1 MNSFEKLL
9 GKGKKDQAA
18 KKGKTPPKV
27 KKMATTVQE
36 VLDFDKI
43 TEDGIILTKGGNY
56 SKIYKV
62 EDANFITESDHK
74 QWDILENYSK
84 FINRFPDNVDVSII
98 IVNKRN
104 TMEQL
109 ADNYHIKPKGDGLDE
124 WRIDYNQIIDAKI
137 TEGRNDISKE
147 KYIMLNVKESSLK
160 DAQTVFSAADISLQ
174 ESVKQINRVGVT
186 QLDAIE
192 RLRVMHEILNGSDG
206 VPFDVE
212 YDRFFEH
219 NVDDEGEVSLNLNV
233 NALKKSGT
241 SVKDLIAPQTITKT
255 KNMLQLSENRFA
267 KSYSFNNLPSSLDT
281 SFLTSVTNL
290 PYEMVTVVQLKA
302 VPRKKAL
309 MLVKMQDT
317 SIKADVIKATQQAY
331 KAGYSPDLINDDL
344 VQAQNESKQ
353 LRNDVVQEGK
363 KIFYATLVTTLIG
376 ESEEEM
382 VNIEALYKSKC
393 TDYSLNPNIL
403 FGQQVRGLNTAL
415 LVGNSKII
423 IDRMLTGDDACA
435 LFPFNIQELND
446 KKGHFYGINAQS
458 KNMAMYD
465 RKRSRLANGLIVGQ
479 SGSGKSFITKGE
491 IIPNLLDSEDDMII
505 LDPENEYRLIGE
517 SLGGT
522 IIDLEAKSDFHINPC
537 DMSMEWEDE
546 RATPLTDKCDYM
558 VGLVESI
565 LGRNRECNPFEVNAI
580 HRACN
585 KMYEPYIEEMTRR
598 HEDGDNTNIYPEICP
613 TLVDFY
619 EQLLA
624 DQTAE
629 SNKIAQ
635 AIEPYCIGNYNLFAH
650 HTNIQSESRLTI
662 FNLLYLPEKMTE
674 MAMKVCLAHIWTRIV
689 KNKELNS
696 KYGRNK
702 SIWVYLDEFHLFFK
716 TESSASTILA
726 YFKRVRKYG
735 GIMTGITQDIADL
748 LRTSQGT
755 GMFNN
760 TGFFII
766 LKQSP
771 VGQETVQR
779 LWNVADSLIDYI
791 KDKDSGIGLIYNN
804 RVLIPM
810 NYRLPTDSKL
820 YGLMSTNPNDVER
833 TKKRKAVLEKE
844 RVEFNKQHFADD
856 IDIPVLDEEDEN

>member
-1 MNSFEKLL
+1 MSFKDKLSS
-9 GKGKKDQAA
+9 KGKAKPKA
-18 KKGKTPPKV
+18 KKGTTPPKV

-36 VLDFDKI
+36 VLDFEKI
-43 TEDGIILTKGGNY
+43 TEDGIIFTKGGNY
-56 SKIYKV
+56 SKLYKI
-62 EDANFITESDHK
+62 EDANFITESDNK
-74 QWDILENYSK
+74 QVDILSDYSK
-84 FINRFPDNVDVSII
+84 FINRFPDNVDISII

-109 ADNYHIKPKGDGLDE
+109 ASNYHIKPKGDGLDE
-124 WRIDYNQIIDAKI
+124 WRDDYNNIIDAKI
-137 TEGRNDISKE
+137 TEGRNDISKD
-147 KYIMLNVKESSLK
+147 KYIMLNVRENSLL
-160 DAQTVFSAADISLQ
+160 DAQTVFNAADISLQ
-174 ESVKQINRVGVT
+174 ESVKQINRVGVV

-192 RLRVMHEILNGSDG
+192 RLRVMHEILNGSAG
-206 VPFDVE
+206 VRFDFE
-212 YDRFFEH
+212 YGRYIDRT
-219 NVDDEGEVSLNLNV
+219 VDDEGEGHMSLNLKE
-233 NALKKSGT
+233 LKRTGT
-241 SVKDLIAPQTITKT
+241 SVKDLIAPQTVTKV
-255 KNMLQLSENRFA
+255 KNMLQLSDNRYA
-267 KSYSFNNLPSSLDT
+267 KSFSFNNLPTSLDT
-281 SFLTSVTNL
+281 SFLTNATNL

-344 VQAQNESKQ
+344 VQAQLESKQ

-363 KIFYATLVTTLIG
+363 KIFYATLVTTLIS

-382 VNIEALYKSKC
+382 ANIEALYKSKC
-393 TDYSLNPNIL
+393 TDYSLTPNVL
-403 FGQQVRGLNTAL
+403 FGQQVRGLNTSI
-415 LVGNSKII
+415 LVGNSKVI

-446 KKGHFYGINAQS
+446 KQGHFYGINAQS

-491 IIPNLLDSEDDMII
+491 IIPNILDTDDDMII

-517 SLGGT
+517 AMGGT
-522 IIDLEAKSDFHINPC
+522 IIDLEAKSDYHINPC

-546 RATPLTDKCDYM
+546 KATPLTDKCDYM

-585 KMYEPYIEEMTRR
+585 RMYEPYIEEMTRR
-598 HEDGDNTNIYPEICP
+598 HEDGDDTNIYPELCP
-613 TLVDFY
+613 TLVNFY
-619 EQLLA
+619 EYLLA

-629 SNKIAQ
+629 STKLAQ

-650 HTNIQSESRLTI
+650 HTNIKNDSRLTI

-674 MAMKVCLAHIWTRIV
+674 MAMKVCLANIWTRIV
-689 KNKELNS
+689 KNKEMNTKL
-696 KYGRNK
+696 KRNK

-820 YGLMSTNPNDVER
+820 YGLMSTNPNDNEKI
-833 TKKRKAVLEKE
+833 KKRKAALEKE
-844 RVEFNKQHFADD
+844 RVELNQKVFAGSAGP
-856 IDIPVLDEEDEN
+856 IDE